1 MGAIFPLASLKARQG
16 FVRKREKE
24 ATRAAA
30 ANRQALSIGRQTEPE
45 GAPTYSLDAVDG
57 GRRS

>member
-1 MGAIFPLASLKARQG
+1 MGVIIPLASLKARQG

-30 ANRQALSIGRQTEPE
+30 ANR
-45 GAPTYSLDAVDG
+45 
-57 GRRS
+57 